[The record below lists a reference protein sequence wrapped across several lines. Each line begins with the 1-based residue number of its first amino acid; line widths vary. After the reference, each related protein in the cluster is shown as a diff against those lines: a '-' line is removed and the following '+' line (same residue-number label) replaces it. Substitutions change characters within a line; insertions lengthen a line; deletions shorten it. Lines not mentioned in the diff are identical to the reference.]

1 MQKGLIN
8 EYAYNNLLKVTLFV
22 TIMYDTLIIHSENK
36 YSRFEVKEQRLNTLT
51 GEEIIKGSFENMNIT
66 ENENGT
72 LIYGSLAK
80 LYFNN
85 NLETLTRKSTQLAI
99 EKLSDGTGINIPE
112 AKIYRIDIAT
122 NFIMK
127 DSFENYLP
135 YLGNLQYYKKS
146 FIKNSLYY
154 ENSNK
159 VCLFYNKIKEMSRKG
174 VSIPDEYKQYKDYN
188 LRFEQRF
195 IHRLGKEFK
204 QEVRAC
210 KLYEETFY
218 MNAIDKWYNTYNSIQ
233 KIKKLNL
240 NIMAL
245 TKVKTF
251 ENQIMLL
258 GFKLLG
264 DYDEVMRIIQS
275 KKKSLSK
282 MQVKRLKDKVKEI
295 YNTEELTEPEELTKE
310 LDEKMKMAVSF
321 YR

>member
-1 MQKGLIN
+1 
-8 EYAYNNLLKVTLFV
+8 
-22 TIMYDTLIIHSENK
+22 MYDTLILHSESQNA
-36 YSRFEVKEQRLNTLT
+36 RFEVKEQRLNTLT
-51 GEEIIKGSFENMNIT
+51 GKEIIKGSFENMNIT

-80 LYFNN
+80 LLFKN
-85 NLETLTRKSTQLAI
+85 NLETLTRKSTQMAI
-99 EKLSDGTGINIPE
+99 EKLSDGIGLNIPE
-112 AKIYRIDIAT
+112 AKVYRIDIAT

-159 VCLFYNKIKEMSRKG
+159 VCVFYNKIKEMSRKG
-174 VSIPDEYKQYKDYN
+174 IYIPDEYKQFKENN

-204 QEVRAC
+204 QDIRAF

-233 KIKKLNL
+233 KIKKLNFK
-240 NIMAL
+240 IMAL
-245 TKVKTF
+245 TNVKIF
-251 ENQIMLL
+251 QNQLMLL
-258 GFKLLG
+258 GLKLIG
-264 DYDEVMRIIQS
+264 DYDEAMRIIQS
-275 KKKSLSK
+275 NKNNLSK
-282 MQVKRLKDKVKEI
+282 MQVKRLRDKIKEL
-295 YNTEELTEPEELTKE
+295 YNTKELTKPEELTKE